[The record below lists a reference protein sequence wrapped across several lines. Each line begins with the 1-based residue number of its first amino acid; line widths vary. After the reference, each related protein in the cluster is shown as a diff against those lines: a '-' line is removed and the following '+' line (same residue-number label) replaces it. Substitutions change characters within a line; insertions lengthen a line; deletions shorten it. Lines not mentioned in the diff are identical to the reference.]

1 MSGHQQADNQR
12 FDIERARIP
21 QLADDLRRRWG
32 SIDVAPDIRDR
43 LCAKHM
49 RKHVEQND
57 EPSGGPWDVV
67 IGMRSDGHMVQT
79 APELRDSWSCGEKV
93 VDAELKK
100 KLGSLWWSGVLCA
113 SRNTGAVGHR
123 AAIPPIDQS
132 ASQLQGG
139 VGWSGRLDHVTRLSL
154 ERQTPAPYP
163 DSVARPGA
171 FVKGRCCSLQQS
183 SSGSS
188 SFHHLPRIPLLY
200 SREHDHPSDK

>member
-1 MSGHQQADNQR
+1 MRQMLCETVVLWVESVGERVVQVAVSVETRCLNEEFEAMSGHQQADNQR

-100 KLGSLWWSGVLCA
+100 NLGSL
-113 SRNTGAVGHR
+113 
-123 AAIPPIDQS
+123 
-132 ASQLQGG
+132 
-139 VGWSGRLDHVTRLSL
+139 
-154 ERQTPAPYP
+154 
-163 DSVARPGA
+163 
-171 FVKGRCCSLQQS
+171 
-183 SSGSS
+183 
-188 SFHHLPRIPLLY
+188 
-200 SREHDHPSDK
+200 